1 MSVPTGYYKR
11 LISDSNIRIAFTH
24 TPIHGC
30 TIVNN
35 SQTLKELKESND
47 EHSKFYIDGLESGRM
62 VTIVENSVVDRYYRM
77 GELYFNS

>member
-11 LISDSNIRIAFTH
+11 LITDYNIRIAFTH

-47 EHSKFYIDGLESGRM
+47 EHSQFYIDGLESGRM
-62 VTIVENSVVDRYYRM
+62 VTIVENSVVDRYYRV